1 MTRYVDITCW
11 KCNVVYGMPEEYYRV
26 AKQAAGNQTFYCING
41 HNASFR
47 EGPTDAELLRKQLET
62 QRQQNARLEDAARYA
77 REQRDAAERR
87 ASAAR
92 GQVTKIKKRVG
103 GGVCPCCNRTFENL
117 ANHMKSK
124 HAGFATESEA

>member
-1 MTRYVDITCW
+1 MTLAVVECAS
-11 KCNVVYGMPEEYYRV
+11 CNMDFGVTQMFQKARRNDHKV
-26 AKQAAGNQTFYCING
+26 FYCPKG
-41 HNASFR
+41 CHNYYSGDS
-47 EGPTDAELLRKQLET
+47 EEEKLRKQLET
-62 QRQQNARLEDAARYA
+62 QRQQNARAWDAAREAEERA
-77 REQRDAAERR
+77 REEKRR
-87 ASAAR
+87 AAAAR